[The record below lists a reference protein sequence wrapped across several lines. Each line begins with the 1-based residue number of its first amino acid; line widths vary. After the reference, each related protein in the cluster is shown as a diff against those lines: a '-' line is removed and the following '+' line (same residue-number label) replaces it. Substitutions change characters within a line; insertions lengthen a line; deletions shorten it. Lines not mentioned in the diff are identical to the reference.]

1 MKKFL
6 TAASITLLAF
16 APAITFAQANDT
28 SNDNREAATYTPASG
43 GSAGASAGEVA
54 GYTALAV
61 VGAGAAIGA
70 AFAVAN
76 SGSDDENVDLN
87 GATGTTG
94 TTGTTN

>member
-6 TAASITLLAF
+6 TAASITLLAL
-16 APAITFAQANDT
+16 APAVTFAQANDD
-28 SNDNREAATYTPASG
+28 SSNREAATYTPASG